1 MQLNAKNLKFIVN
14 VLDDLLSYSLWRE
27 TKLLWFLF
35 NKIYVYLI
43 KSDTGHLKKILEEN
57 PQEILYVLESD
68 FFFAILEKP
77 LLHQFIL
84 LEKNTTLE
92 LSIIA
97 LNMETK
103 WMSSAF
109 LMALLSLNAVI
120 QGKIHL

>member
-1 MQLNAKNLKFIVN
+1 MTCVFDQIRHGTFKEDFGG
-14 VLDDLLSYSLWRE
+14 
-27 TKLLWFLF
+27 
-35 NKIYVYLI
+35 
-43 KSDTGHLKKILEEN
+43 KSTGNTICTR
-57 PQEILYVLESD
+57 VR

>member
-43 KSDTGHLKKILEEN
+43 KSDTGHLKTILEEN

-68 FFFAILEKP
+68 FF
-77 LLHQFIL
+77 LLY
-84 LEKNTTLE
+84 
-92 LSIIA
+92 
-97 LNMETK
+97 
-103 WMSSAF
+103 
-109 LMALLSLNAVI
+109 
-120 QGKIHL
+120 